1 MKAILSLILG
11 LGVILSAAT
20 CSDKSKAYSNGYS
33 SVAKQL
39 KESTND
45 ADPMKMKAMMSSFA
59 NTTCDIGCQSEAAKA
74 KSALENQKKY
84 FTCYDVCL
92 KGAQDAL
99 KGSKPKMKLC
109 EEDKK

>member
-1 MKAILSLILG
+1 MKKILIVSLG
-11 LGVILSAAT
+11 LATILSAAT

-39 KESTND
+39 KESAND
-45 ADPMKMKAMMSSFA
+45 ADPIKMKAMMSSYA

-74 KSALENQKKY
+74 KSALESQKKY
-84 FTCYDVCL
+84 STCYDICS

-109 EEDKK
+109 D